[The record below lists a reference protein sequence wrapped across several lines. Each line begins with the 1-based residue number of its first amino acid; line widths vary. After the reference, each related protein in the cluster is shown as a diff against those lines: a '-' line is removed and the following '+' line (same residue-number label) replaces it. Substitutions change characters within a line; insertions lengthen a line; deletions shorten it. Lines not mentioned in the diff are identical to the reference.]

1 VLYRQPGPEPTKFPR
16 SPTPG
21 LSLLEPLRAPE
32 EPSVAWGTACGRHWA
47 GNSDEMQQAAE
58 GLMLS
63 VE

>member
-1 VLYRQPGPEPTKFPR
+1 
-16 SPTPG
+16 
-21 LSLLEPLRAPE
+21 
-32 EPSVAWGTACGRHWA
+32 VAWGTACGRHWA